1 MNMSNRRNEIIVGV
15 VVLSAIALLIA
26 ALLWFNRIDVGR
38 NNYLVKIA
46 FEDAGGM
53 RNGDPVTVSGFS
65 KGKVKDIVLNKAK
78 PGIIATLMLDSDV
91 ELKKDAQFWLTDAS
105 LMGDKQIAIY
115 PGTSDQPYDI
125 SLTHDG
131 FRNPGLMETMVKMGY
146 LANEAAQLIGKMKN
160 DLATPENIKNVSS
173 TLKNLNQASQQLS
186 LMASQNRQALTQ
198 TVQDV
203 NKLISPNKAKLDST
217 IQSLSRASANLDSIS
232 YKINSGQ
239 GTAGQLVNNK
249 ELYEDLKKTNK
260 QLQDLI
266 ADIKANPKKYL
277 TVEIF

>member
-1 MNMSNRRNEIIVGV
+1 MSKRRNETIVGV
-15 VVLSAIALLIA
+15 VVLSAIALLIIG
-26 ALLWFNRIDVGR
+26 LLWFNRVDIGR
-38 NNYLVKIA
+38 KSYLVNVA

-53 RNGDPVTVSGFS
+53 RSGDPVTVSGFN
-65 KGKVKDIVLNKAK
+65 KGKVKDIALNKAK

-115 PGTSDQPYDI
+115 SGTSDQSYDI
-125 SLTHDG
+125 AQIHDG

-160 DLATPENIKNVSS
+160 DLATPENIKNISS
-173 TLKNLNQASQQLS
+173 ALKNLDQASQQLS
-186 LMASQNRQALTQ
+186 LMASQNRAAITE
-198 TVQDV
+198 TVKDM
-203 NKLISPNKAKLDST
+203 NKLISPNKDKLDST
-217 IQSLSRASANLDSIS
+217 IQHLAKASAKMDSIAE
-232 YKINSGQ
+232 KINSGQ

-249 ELYEDLKKTNK
+249 ELYEQLNKTNK
-260 QLQDLI
+260 DLQALI

>member
-1 MNMSNRRNEIIVGV
+1 MSNRRNEIIVGV
-15 VVLSAIALLIA
+15 VVLSAITLLIA
-26 ALLWFNRIDVGR
+26 GLLWFNRIDVGR
-38 NNYLVKIA
+38 KNYLVKIA

-53 RNGDPVTVSGFS
+53 RSGDPVTVSGF
-65 KGKVKDIVLNKAK
+65 NKAK

-115 PGTSDQPYDI
+115 SGTSDLPYDI
-125 SLTHDG
+125 TQIHDG

-146 LANEAAQLIGKMKN
+146 LATEAAQLIGKMKN
-160 DLATPENIKNVSS
+160 DLATPENIKNISS
-173 TLKNLNQASQQLS
+173 TLKNLDRASQQLS

-198 TVQDV
+198 TMQDV

-217 IQSLSRASANLDSIS
+217 IQSLSRASANLDSIAF
-232 YKINSGQ
+232 KINSGQ